1 MSTEPRQPTIGQL
14 TKEIQNG
21 LRELTAR
28 LHQLN
33 DAVGSHLDLQ
43 AGDLELL
50 DEIGRLGPMSPR
62 DLVAST
68 GTHPATLTG
77 ILDRLE
83 RGQWIIRSPDPDDRR
98 KVRVAARFDRAGEIL
113 RLYGP
118 MNRSIAKL
126 CATFSLSELEAIRD
140 FLQRIGEAAT
150 DAGAATRSDDKDS
163 HAR

>member
-1 MSTEPRQPTIGQL
+1 MSTERKQPTVGQL

-21 LRELTAR
+21 LRQLTAR

-68 GTHPATLTG
+68 GIHPATLTG

-83 RGQWIIRSPDPDDRR
+83 RGRWINRSPDPDDRR

-118 MNRSIAKL
+118 MNRAIAKL
-126 CATFSLSELEAIRD
+126 CASFNPADLAVIRD
-140 FLQRIGEAAT
+140 FLQGVGEAAT
-150 DAGAATRSDDKDS
+150 SAGAATRSEDNGS
-163 HAR
+163 SAR

>member
-1 MSTEPRQPTIGQL
+1 MSTERKPPTIGQL
-14 TKEIQNG
+14 TREIQNG
-21 LRELTAR
+21 LRQLTAR

-50 DEIGRLGPMSPR
+50 DEIGRLGPLSPR
-62 DLVAST
+62 DLVVST
-68 GTHPATLTG
+68 GIHPATLTG

-83 RGQWIIRSPDPDDRR
+83 KGHWITRSPDPDDRR
-98 KVRVAARFDRAGEIL
+98 RVRIAARFDRAGEIL

-126 CATFSLSELEAIRD
+126 CANFNLTQLEAIRD
-140 FLQRIGEAAT
+140 FLQGVGEAAT
-150 DAGAATRSDDKDS
+150 DAGATARSAD
-163 HAR
+163 